1 MLHWSQHIQD
11 GTQRVGLRGDC
22 TAEIAEFIRIR
33 GITRCPTACVSP
45 TQGLVAAADR
55 VALEEYA
62 VERERI
68 RRAKLAARE
77 RTLWGVA
84 TPISNSA
91 GEEKPISPDE
101 IEC

>member
-1 MLHWSQHIQD
+1 MLLWSQHIQD

-22 TAEIAEFIRIR
+22 TAEIAEFIRSK

-55 VALEEYA
+55 AALEEYA

-68 RRAKLAARE
+68 RRAKLAVRE
-77 RTLWGVA
+77 RALWDVA
-84 TPISNSA
+84 APISVPA
-91 GEEKPISPDE
+91 EAEKPISSDE
-101 IEC
+101 IQG